1 MKLAEIDRSKT
12 VTVKR
17 VIKNAWQ
24 SEYVE
29 KIKKNSSATVET
41 RVVPGF
47 VRTSS
52 FPKGVYLTG
61 TEDLTP
67 AEIEKLAEE
76 LMLEDVKHL
85 KNRNSVEFWE
95 NFEVMIPTDGLTLNL
110 QNANDL
116 LSYLLLMTK
125 PYTAKSLDDV
135 ERKNKSGA
143 ELILVMTDAEDEA
156 VDLNSRAEV
165 KIKAF
170 GEFYRMQPSE
180 MRDYLI
186 YVGKESYNMSDAVVK
201 AKVYQELELDPKKF
215 VSVIENP
222 YFMDITN
229 IYKAVHFAILRK
241 AGNMYFFGETMLGSD
256 LARTIEF
263 LNTPKNDV
271 IKIAINEQL
280 ARFIKF
286 EDPRAVVNEL
296 NKSKAAGRREAFEEL
311 NLLDSKENP
320 DPFATLPIDSEL
332 DTEVKIDRRRKVQ

>member
-17 VIKNAWQ
+17 VIKNVWQ
-24 SEYVE
+24 NEYVGL
-29 KIKKNSSATVET
+29 IKKNSSATVET

-47 VRTSS
+47 VRTPS

-61 TEDLTP
+61 TEDLTS
-67 AEIEKLAEE
+67 AEVEKLAEE

-135 ERKNKSGA
+135 EKKNKSGA
-143 ELILVMTDAEDEA
+143 ELILVMTDVEDEA
-156 VDLNSRAEV
+156 IDLNTRAEI

-170 GEFYRMQPSE
+170 GEFYKMQPSE

-186 YVGKESYNMSDAVVK
+186 FVGKEAYNMSDAVVK

-215 VSVIENP
+215 VAVIDNP
-222 YFMDITN
+222 YFMDIVN
-229 IYKAVHFAILRK
+229 IAKATHFAILRK
-241 AGNMYFFGETMLGSD
+241 SGNMYFFGETMLGSD
-256 LARTIEF
+256 LQRTIEY
-263 LNTPKNDV
+263 LNTPKNDM

-286 EDPRAVVNEL
+286 EDPRNLVKEID
-296 NKSKAAGRREAFEEL
+296 KAKNAGRREVFEEF

-320 DPFATLPIDSEL
+320 DPFATLPVDSE
-332 DTEVKIDRRRKVQ
+332 TETQVKVDRRRKVQ